1 MKSSLSLRARLLLT
15 YVLLLAVT
23 LGVITAAFILFLN
36 TREAPP
42 QQTYQRLASIV
53 QGIPLGEILVEAEI
67 AALRTPADRADVIQA
82 ELDILAEERNVRILV
97 LDARDGTV
105 IYDSA
110 NTIAA
115 GQSLALRPERYTIPA
130 AIRRGFPSR
139 VETVFGSFEDTSGEW
154 LFAGLVVTG
163 VRANTSGALLFAD
176 PPDNQS
182 LQQALADYG
191 SALLLPL
198 CQSSIIGL
206 IVALILAVI
215 GSRSI
220 ARPLQQLAGA
230 SERVAEGHYD
240 QRVPATTGPAEV
252 RAVAEAFNNM
262 IEQVERTRR
271 AQQDFLAN
279 VSHDLKTP
287 LTSIRGYSQAI
298 MDGAASNPVQAANII
313 YDEAGR
319 MNRMVVELT
328 DLARLQAGRLSMDVH
343 ELDLGQI
350 TTAVGERLAIVAR
363 EKGISLHVN
372 ARPMPPVSGDGDRL
386 AQVLMNLIGNAI
398 KYTPSGG
405 RISIETRVA
414 NHGVEVVVQ
423 DNGIGI
429 PADELP
435 RIFERFYQID
445 KARGPERGTGLGLV
459 IAHEIVQAHGGQLDV
474 ASAGMGH
481 GATFTLWL
489 PLAGRGAAGRS

>member
-1 MKSSLSLRARLLLT
+1 MKSSLSLRGRLLLT
-15 YVLLLAVT
+15 YLLLLAVT
-23 LGVITAAFILFLN
+23 LGVITAAFVLFLN

-42 QQTYQRLASIV
+42 QQTYQRLASVV

-67 AALRTPADRADVIQA
+67 AALRTPANRAEVIQQ
-82 ELDILAEERNVRILV
+82 ELNALAEERNVRILV
-97 LDARDGTV
+97 VDAQDATV
-105 IYDSA
+105 LYDSA
-110 NTIAA
+110 GTVVA
-115 GQSLALRPERYTIPA
+115 GQMLNLRPERYTIPA
-130 AIRRGFPSR
+130 AIRRGFSSR
-139 VETVFGSFEDTSGEW
+139 VETVFGSFEDSSGEW

-163 VRANTSGALLFAD
+163 LRANMSGALLFAD

-182 LQQALADYG
+182 LQAALADYG

-198 CQSSIIGL
+198 CQSSVIGL
-206 IVALILAVI
+206 IVALILAAI

-220 ARPLQQLAGA
+220 ARPLQQLASA

-240 QRVPATTGPAEV
+240 QRVPVSGPTEV

-262 IEQVERTRR
+262 TEQVERTRR

-298 MDGAASNPVQAANII
+298 MDGAASNPVQAASII
-313 YDEAGR
+313 YEEAGR

-328 DLARLQAGRLSMDVH
+328 DLARLQAGRLSMQMT

-350 TTAVGERLAIVAR
+350 TAAVGERLAIVAR
-363 EKGISLHVN
+363 EKGVN
-372 ARPMPPVSGDGDRL
+372 LYVSTRPMPPVSGDGDRL

-398 KYTPSGG
+398 KFTPAGG
-405 RISIETRVA
+405 RIHVETRAA
-414 NHGVEVVVQ
+414 NRGVEVIVQ

-445 KARGPERGTGLGLV
+445 KARGPERGTGLGLA
-459 IAHEIVQAHGGQLDV
+459 IAHEIVIAHGGRLDV
-474 ASAGMGH
+474 ASVGVGH
-481 GATFTLWL
+481 GATFSLWL
-489 PLAGRGAAGRS
+489 PLAARGS